1 MAAIVKEK
9 LNEKNGFL
17 EVNPVS
23 IAVLAFLA
31 SMPYQS
37 KRQEFPRNPSGE
49 TANSLAADAIHLI
62 AGTYRL
68 KILSRRQPY
77 Q

>member
-37 KRQEFPRNPSGE
+37 KRQEFPVTRQE
-49 TANSLAADAIHLI
+49 
-62 AGTYRL
+62 RL
-68 KILSRRQPY
+68 QIPLLRMQY
-77 Q
+77 I